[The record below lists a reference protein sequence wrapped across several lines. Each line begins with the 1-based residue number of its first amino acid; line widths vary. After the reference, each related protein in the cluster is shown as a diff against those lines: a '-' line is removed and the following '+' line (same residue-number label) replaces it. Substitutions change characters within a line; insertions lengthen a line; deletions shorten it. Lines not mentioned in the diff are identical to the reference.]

1 MARLCSE
8 GDGGWLLS
16 SHMEYIM
23 NKMMTSQEHTLCF
36 CLNATHALTRMTR
49 LQEQLEHFKDIK
61 RLVFTM
67 NVGKLPDNSVYIGGD
82 IQPGN
87 HWTLAVVKL
96 VTGEVLYCDSMAW
109 GLPEEL
115 CPRLQE
121 YTSFFDKILS
131 PSSIKMC
138 HTRTPVAEVHTCDPS
153 CTNYP
158 LQTWSDLCGVVA
170 IITAAIAT
178 FDQPFFNFLCGPK
191 NKGQFYLRNPT
202 RCSKYLRLVL
212 ISWFVSGRISINNVS
227 LKKLPKAQP
236 VMFAQG
242 KVKGRSTQKR
252 KRSSSQSEGSTEKT
266 SIKHKKEPNDLITP
280 ADIQMDALQSKNG
293 NSGQDINK
301 ELDLDK
307 ENVFCNNESEMDDVK
322 IDSTSKKTV
331 FQKDGKPQSF
341 DKKKTPSTSKEMDD
355 PNKDG
360 TTAESQ
366 RNEPNG
372 KDKTSETPTKPYV
385 CPYCQLQ
392 LSSRQ
397 SLHRH
402 KKTLHPKEKK
412 EEPDRA
418 SIQCTMCK
426 TFQ

>member
-1 MARLCSE
+1 MEFGICSKGGGALLREDEFCREKRREEQWFSSWNSPNGVVDPQILPSTISSFKDLIWNNNASEMIPAYGMTPEEMARLCSE

-158 LQTWSDLCGVVA
+158 LQTWSDLCGVVS

-266 SIKHKKEPNDLITP
+266 SIKHKKEPNDVITP
-280 ADIQMDALQSKNG
+280 ADIQRLA
-293 NSGQDINK
+293 
-301 ELDLDK
+301 
-307 ENVFCNNESEMDDVK
+307 
-322 IDSTSKKTV
+322 
-331 FQKDGKPQSF
+331 
-341 DKKKTPSTSKEMDD
+341 
-355 PNKDG
+355 
-360 TTAESQ
+360 
-366 RNEPNG
+366 
-372 KDKTSETPTKPYV
+372 
-385 CPYCQLQ
+385 QLVH
-392 LSSRQ
+392 SC
-397 SLHRH
+397 
-402 KKTLHPKEKK
+402 
-412 EEPDRA
+412 A
-418 SIQCTMCK
+418 
-426 TFQ
+426 F